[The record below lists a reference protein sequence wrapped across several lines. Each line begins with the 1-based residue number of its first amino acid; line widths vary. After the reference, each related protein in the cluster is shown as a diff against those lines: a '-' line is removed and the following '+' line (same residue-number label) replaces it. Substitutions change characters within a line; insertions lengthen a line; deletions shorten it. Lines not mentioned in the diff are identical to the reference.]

1 MPVTPTGDLLERLK
15 DPEYAKLYGEENA
28 KVDFAITVT
37 KARKSLNLTQR
48 SLAEKFGISQ
58 PYVAKLEGG
67 EANPTLGTIGRLLA
81 AIDLRLVTGTA
92 PLKPEPVRKYQG
104 FVWVV
109 GAADTTDAE
118 LYLRTRRGIQE
129 SSLDFSAYLTMPAA
143 IGTMAGTVQPRPAKS
158 EPREALV
165 GGAAR

>member
-1 MPVTPTGDLLERLK
+1 MLTTPTDDLLERLK

-28 KVDFAITVT
+28 KVDFAITLT

-48 SLAEKFGISQ
+48 SLAEKLNISQ

-81 AIDLRLVTGTA
+81 AINLRFVTGTA
-92 PLKPEPVRKYQG
+92 PLKPEPVWLSQG
-104 FVWVV
+104 VVWAN
-109 GAADTTDAE
+109 AADATDPAT
-118 LYLRTRRGIQE
+118 YLGAVNTGI
-129 SSLDFSAYLTMPAA
+129 
-143 IGTMAGTVQPRPAKS
+143 MAGTIPPLWLAKS
-158 EPREALV
+158 EPREALI

>member
-1 MPVTPTGDLLERLK
+1 MPATPTGDLLERLN

-28 KVDFAITVT
+28 KVDFAITLT
-37 KARKSLNLTQR
+37 KARKSLNVTQR

-81 AIDLRLVTGTA
+81 AINLRLVTSTA
-92 PLKPEPVRKYQG
+92 PLKPEPLRPFQG
-104 FVWVV
+104 FLS
-109 GAADTTDAE
+109 GIAPDANNE
-118 LYLRTRRGIQE
+118 ALPCMAYPVIQE
-129 SSLDFSAYLTMPAA
+129 SSLASSEYF
-143 IGTMAGTVQPRPAKS
+143 TVDVNVATIPCTISPSTVKHEA
-158 EPREALV
+158 REIAV

>member
-1 MPVTPTGDLLERLK
+1 MPATPTDDLLKRLE

-28 KVDFAITVT
+28 KVDFAITLA

-48 SLAEKFGISQ
+48 SIAEKLGISQ

-81 AIDLRLVTGTA
+81 TINLRLVTGTA
-92 PLKPEPVRKYQG
+92 SLKPEPVQPSYG
-104 FVWVV
+104 FVLT
-109 GAADTTDAE
+109 GAADESDP
-118 LYLRTRRGIQE
+118 LSYLRTYRTGEE
-129 SSLDFSAYLTMPAA
+129 SQLGVYVSSAYPVNVGIAA
-143 IGTMAGTVQPRPAKS
+143 GSVSPWPAK
-158 EPREALV
+158 REREVALV